1 MKQQSKLSQE
11 QQNAET
17 QQTRQTAGREFASVD
32 EMIRFDAAQTVV
44 PPEIARRLKKSTD
57 AEPKPDQTWWRRFF
71 GGNP

>member
-17 QQTRQTAGREFASVD
+17 QQSRQPAGREFASVD
-32 EMIRFDAAQTVV
+32 EMIRFDAAQTSV

-57 AEPKPDQTWWRRFF
+57 AEPNHDRTWWQRFF
-71 GGNP
+71 GGNS

>member
-17 QQTRQTAGREFASVD
+17 QQTRQPAGRDFASVD

-44 PPEIARRLKKSTD
+44 PQEIAERLKKSTD
-57 AEPKPDQTWWRRFF
+57 AEPAADRTWWRRIF
-71 GGNP
+71 GAYL